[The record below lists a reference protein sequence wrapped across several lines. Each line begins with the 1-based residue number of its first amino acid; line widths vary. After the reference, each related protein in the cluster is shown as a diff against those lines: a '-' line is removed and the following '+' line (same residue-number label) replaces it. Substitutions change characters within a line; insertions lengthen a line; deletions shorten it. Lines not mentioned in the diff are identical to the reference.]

1 VDRIS
6 VETSWTEIKWVLY
19 HFASSLIVEQ
29 PDYIAVLC
37 RFGLIWYKLLINEW
51 LMPLIMRKLRIN
63 QVPSVLSIPY
73 CMYVLPVRAS
83 FKVSSTHHPVR
94 SLIHP
99 CSSGYEKSGV
109 DGLWAPKSYVDISLI
124 PVVNFLLKE
133 DKWIHTKYSR
143 RHCQVHPDLYT
154 PRARLLFILWLVE
167 SPAFQLQV
175 GNLKE
180 IVISWTGRSQH

>member
-1 VDRIS
+1 LLRATCPAVNENNAFRTVWYEHGVEYNCPLWPTWLQVYNNIVLQKITSGQDFSWNFLDRN
-6 VETSWTEIKWVLY
+6 KMRVLY

-83 FKVSSTHHPVR
+83 CKVSSTHHPVR

-99 CSSGYEKSGV
+99 CQV
-109 DGLWAPKSYVDISLI
+109 A
-124 PVVNFLLKE
+124 
-133 DKWIHTKYSR
+133 TKN
-143 RHCQVHPDLYT
+143 QVLMAFEHP
-154 PRARLLFILWLVE
+154 
-167 SPAFQLQV
+167 
-175 GNLKE
+175 NLM
-180 IVISWTGRSQH
+180 